1 MNAKYL
7 ASATLISPSFKTD
20 ILKKKYLFRH
30 KYRTTE
36 NDIFICVIYM
46 SQTLEGRVSFKIFL
60 K

>member
-20 ILKKKYLFRH
+20 ILKKNIYLGISIGP
-30 KYRTTE
+30 TE
-36 NDIFICVIYM
+36 NDIFIWVIYM